1 MKYKRFDDTIVL
13 RLEAGEDINGS
24 LMSLAQKEKI
34 TLASVSG
41 IGATDDFTVG
51 VFDIESKDY
60 NKKHYTGNHE
70 ITSLT
75 GNITEMNGA
84 PYVHLHITCAGKDGN
99 IVGGHLLSARISLT
113 AEIIIQTVGGTVD
126 RARDEEMKIN
136 VLEL

>member
-84 PYVHLHITCAGKDGN
+84 PYVHLHITCAGKDGKPKSHDRREG
-99 IVGGHLLSARISLT
+99 VYLLFNAFYAVYSAKNSFLLYLYVKKT
-113 AEIIIQTVGGTVD
+113 
-126 RARDEEMKIN
+126 
-136 VLEL
+136 